1 MDQETEIRR
10 IKRLGLNLEKLAKEI
25 EENAADCFELDAI
38 LKKIL
43 KIKQQ
48 LEQAYEYFIGI
59 RDTDELLLEIEELTD
74 KYSKLEVKI
83 LRFTQHFHNDA
94 NLPLSNNAVNKN
106 YANLPKLELSFFD
119 GKLENWISFSNVFKT
134 TIIDNSQL
142 TNIVELQYL
151 KACLKGKALTLVN
164 HIPITENNF
173 VLAWDL
179 LKKRYDNKR
188 DLIFNLIQRIIDLP
202 KITIESSTQLLFLV
216 DNSYEIIRSLET
228 LGYKLDEL
236 SDIIIGKILSDKL
249 DKTTKRSCNMTV
261 DNNHIPTCSEL
272 LKFIETNA
280 KALNTSE
287 TERGLPLIKRS
298 MKLQVHN
305 LTKANCF
312 LCQQEHGI
320 YLCPTFLDM
329 EPIERRKKVKQLK
342 LCFNCLRNN
351 HSVNQCRSEFKCRK
365 CQGKHNTLIHIDA
378 NIHQFKEHTVGIPAI
393 EEPDKNQAESSVKEN
408 NDALG
413 VTSIHNTTCL
423 MSNQEDSFVLLST
436 ATIMVM
442 NHQGKYQPCRALID
456 TASQATLITRDCLKK
471 LNLEPSRTR
480 VELAGIGGQILDRP
494 NGVINLNFT
503 SHFNMSR
510 IFKTNALVV
519 DKVTSYMPYLKF
531 EEHQFDHLQGLQ
543 LADPQYQYTAPID
556 ILLGADIAFSLFK
569 GAIKYGHEGQPKT
582 IKTLLGWLLFG
593 EIKTFQKK
601 SKNYQKLHTFN
612 CTLNNWEPI
621 FSLWEEEL
629 KTKPDPFEDD
639 FNEIHFK
646 TTHERETSGRYRVR
660 LPFKDPSL
668 LGESKP
674 QAINCFLR
682 MEQILKQQPQVY
694 QTYKD
699 FMQEYLVLGHMNEVK
714 GNGNDH
720 KAFYLPHHPI
730 IKEKSSTTKLRVVF
744 NTSSKTTTGYSLNDI
759 LHTGPKLQK
768 DIFPLLLRFRSHPI
782 AISADITKMYRQILV
797 HPEDTPYQRII
808 WRDESGQGL
817 KEYELKTLTY
827 GTSCAPFLAIRVL
840 KQLAHDEQIR
850 FPTAEAILKSDFYV
864 DDLLTGCETVENG
877 RKLIRELDQLLQA
890 GGFKLQQWASN
901 KPTIMDT
908 LQETDKSTFY
918 ANADRENTLGINLLG
933 INWNPRND
941 QIGLR
946 KLEIIK
952 NTPTKRN
959 ILSQMAKI
967 YDPLGWFAPVMLKI
981 KLMIQ
986 TLWAAKLT
994 WDEPIPVRLQES
1006 WKALQNDLAS
1016 LHQVQIPRWIG
1027 LFEPATYQI
1036 HGFADASQRAYAAMV
1051 YIKII
1056 HNSSIHE
1063 VYLLAAKTRVATL
1076 KTTTTPRMELCASL
1090 LLAQLTRLVCTAMSL
1105 NVNKVTL
1112 WSDSTIVL
1120 SWLAS
1125 EHNRWKP
1132 YVSNRVKDI
1141 QELLP
1146 CRWMHVKGEDNP
1158 ADLAFRG
1165 TSLNQLLD
1173 LELWWHGPPWL
1184 KTTSQP
1190 YNDAIPVI
1198 NEKCLSEQRIKTN
1211 LFVKRNISYPFI
1223 TRYSSLNKLK
1233 RITGWIFRFF
1243 YNCRKLLKREKSGAL
1258 SIEEI
1263 ETSFNR
1269 IIRCAQQEDY
1279 YIELKQLEAF
1289 QPLSGKSHLI
1299 KLNPFLDKGGLLRV
1313 GGRINN
1319 ALLSFDQKHPIILPK
1334 AHYITQLV
1342 IRHYHERLLHAG
1354 VQLTLSAIR
1363 EKYWIPSGRCLV
1375 KQILFKCIKCARFR
1389 TKAVQQLMGNLPTS
1403 RTNWTRPFTKTGID
1417 FAGPVIVKTS
1427 NLRNARCD
1435 KAYIALFICMFS
1447 KAIHIELVTNLTTEA
1462 FLAALRRFISRRG
1475 RPAEINTD
1483 NATNFVGAYKDL
1495 RKLFNSNI
1503 HDFASSEE
1511 IKWNFIPPSS
1521 PHFGGLWEAGIKSVK
1536 YHLRRI
1542 VVVSNKEPQM
1552 SPCISITE
1560 AAALSTILAQ
1570 KTKMAEYNFLSQT
1583 KIEPLTG
1590 NNYQIWA
1597 LKIGAVLRGRK
1608 LFKCV
1613 ISDPEP
1619 DMEDKSSWEIWSDK
1633 NDEAFGI
1640 IITTLT
1646 NEQAGMFIGET
1657 NAKKV
1662 WDSLRKTYTGNL
1674 EDKIIDIGLE
1684 LKNIRMKDNET
1695 VDEYITRAKNIAARS
1710 SSLRHQFSS
1719 REFSFH
1725 IVRGIHP
1732 RYENIA
1738 IVLRSKREA
1747 TIEEIQQTLR
1757 EEESRRNMRLNQ
1769 SVENGHEQAY
1779 RIKDRKVQ
1787 QSQPKRCF
1795 VCNKKG
1801 HLANDCWFRDK
1812 QKQGYQKK
1820 WTPGDRNHKYS
1831 REHSNNLVDTM
1842 KSGINEQAFE
1852 TYVKEFE
1859 DSPDERNDRQIWCI
1873 DSGCTAHLTPN
1884 LTLMENVVD
1893 YESEINLAEK
1903 GKTTQAIAKG
1913 DMRLTTCTSEGQENI
1928 CIKDILHVP
1937 SLRNNFLSVYEL
1949 VNKGNSVIFNKDG
1962 AKIYNE
1968 GNDLV
1973 AEAYI
1978 KDRMFMMETK
1988 QRNVPIAK
1996 NENVMVINT
2005 HLSNKNSNIS
2015 LWHKRL
2021 NHINEEYMKK

>member
-1 MDQETEIRR
+1 MDPETEIRR
-10 IKRLGLNLEKLAKEI
+10 IKRLGLNLEKLEREI

-38 LKKIL
+38 LKKIV

-59 RDTDELLLEIEELTD
+59 KDTDELLLQIEEVTD
-74 KYSKLEVKI
+74 KYCKLEVKI
-83 LRFTQHFHNDA
+83 LRFTQHIHNNA

-106 YANLPKLELSFFD
+106 YANLPKLELPFFD

-142 TNIVELQYL
+142 TNIVKLQYL
-151 KACLKGKALTLVN
+151 KTCLKGKALVLVN
-164 HIPITENNF
+164 HIPITEYNF

-179 LKKRYDNKR
+179 LEKGYDNKR

-202 KITIESSTQLLFLV
+202 KLTIESSTQLLFLV

-249 DKTTKRSCNMTV
+249 DKTTKRSWNMTV
-261 DNNHIPTCSEL
+261 DNNHIPSCSEL
-272 LKFIETNA
+272 LKFIKTHA

-312 LCQQEHGI
+312 LFQQEHGI

-329 EPIERRKKVKQLK
+329 EPLERRRKVKQLK

-503 SHFNMSR
+503 SHFNMPR

-519 DKVTSYMPYLKF
+519 DMVTSYMPYLKF

-569 GAIKYGHEGQPKT
+569 GAIKYGHEGQPKA

-601 SKNYQKLHTFN
+601 SRNYQKLHTFN

-646 TTHERETSGRYRVR
+646 TTHERETSGRYIVR

-730 IKEKSSTTKLRVVF
+730 IKEKSSTTKLRFVF
-744 NTSSKTTTGYSLNDI
+744 NASSKTTTGYSLNDI

-864 DDLLTGCETVENG
+864 DDLLTGCETVE
-877 RKLIRELDQLLQA
+877 
-890 GGFKLQQWASN
+890 
-901 KPTIMDT
+901 M
-908 LQETDKSTFY
+908 
-918 ANADRENTLGINLLG
+918 
-933 INWNPRND
+933 
-941 QIGLR
+941 
-946 KLEIIK
+946 
-952 NTPTKRN
+952 
-959 ILSQMAKI
+959 
-967 YDPLGWFAPVMLKI
+967 MLKI

-1027 LFEPATYQI
+1027 LFEPATYEI

-1105 NVNKVTL
+1105 NINKVTL

-1120 SWLAS
+1120 SCLAS

-1158 ADLAFRG
+1158 ADLASRG
-1165 TSLNQLLD
+1165 ISLDQLLD

-1211 LFVKRNISYPFI
+1211 LFVKKNISYPFI

-1263 ETSFNR
+1263 ETSFIR

-1279 YIELKQLEAF
+1279 YIDLKQLEAF
-1289 QPLSGKSHLI
+1289 QPLSGKSPLI

-1313 GGRINN
+1313 SGRLNN

-1389 TKAVQQLMGNLPTS
+1389 TKAVQQLTGNLPTS
-1403 RTNWTRPFTKTGID
+1403 RTNWTTPFTKTGID

-1427 NLRNARCD
+1427 NLRNAKCD
-1435 KAYIALFICMFS
+1435 MAYIALFICMFS

-1462 FLAALRRFISRRG
+1462 FLAALRRFIGRRG

-1503 HDFASSEE
+1503 HDFASLEE

-1521 PHFGGLWEAGIKSVK
+1521 PHLGGLWEAGIKSVK

-1542 VVVSNKEPQM
+1542 VG
-1552 SPCISITE
+1552 
-1560 AAALSTILAQ
+1560 
-1570 KTKMAEYNFLSQT
+1570 KTKLTFEELTTVLTQ
-1583 KIEPLTG
+1583 IEACLNSRPLCPLTD
-1590 NNYQIWA
+1590 
-1597 LKIGAVLRGRK
+1597 
-1608 LFKCV
+1608 
-1613 ISDPEP
+1613 DPE
-1619 DMEDKSSWEIWSDK
+1619 DL
-1633 NDEAFGI
+1633 NA
-1640 IITTLT
+1640 LT
-1646 NEQAGMFIGET
+1646 AGHFLIGMP
-1657 NAKKV
+1657 
-1662 WDSLRKTYTGNL
+1662 L
-1674 EDKIIDIGLE
+1674 
-1684 LKNIRMKDNET
+1684 
-1695 VDEYITRAKNIAARS
+1695 
-1710 SSLRHQFSS
+1710 
-1719 REFSFH
+1719 
-1725 IVRGIHP
+1725 
-1732 RYENIA
+1732 
-1738 IVLRSKREA
+1738 
-1747 TIEEIQQTLR
+1747 
-1757 EEESRRNMRLNQ
+1757 
-1769 SVENGHEQAY
+1769 
-1779 RIKDRKVQ
+1779 
-1787 QSQPKRCF
+1787 
-1795 VCNKKG
+1795 
-1801 HLANDCWFRDK
+1801 
-1812 QKQGYQKK
+1812 
-1820 WTPGDRNHKYS
+1820 
-1831 REHSNNLVDTM
+1831 
-1842 KSGINEQAFE
+1842 
-1852 TYVKEFE
+1852 
-1859 DSPDERNDRQIWCI
+1859 
-1873 DSGCTAHLTPN
+1873 TA
-1884 LTLMENVVD
+1884 
-1893 YESEINLAEK
+1893 
-1903 GKTTQAIAKG
+1903 
-1913 DMRLTTCTSEGQENI
+1913 
-1928 CIKDILHVP
+1928 VP
-1937 SLRNNFLSVYEL
+1937 SLVRESGSSLKGRWQLVEQIKTDFWKRWSCEYFSRLQNRPKWLKPVDNIKIGTLVLLKEDNLPPLKWRMGRINQVYPGEDGLVRVVSV
-1949 VNKGNSVIFNKDG
+1949 KTADG
-1962 AKIYNE
+1962 DLRRAVAKVCPLPLDCPTN
-1968 GNDLV
+1968 
-1973 AEAYI
+1973 
-1978 KDRMFMMETK
+1978 
-1988 QRNVPIAK
+1988 
-1996 NENVMVINT
+1996 
-2005 HLSNKNSNIS
+2005 
-2015 LWHKRL
+2015 
-2021 NHINEEYMKK
+2021 

>member
-1 MDQETEIRR
+1 
-10 IKRLGLNLEKLAKEI
+10 
-25 EENAADCFELDAI
+25 
-38 LKKIL
+38 
-43 KIKQQ
+43 
-48 LEQAYEYFIGI
+48 
-59 RDTDELLLEIEELTD
+59 
-74 KYSKLEVKI
+74 
-83 LRFTQHFHNDA
+83 
-94 NLPLSNNAVNKN
+94 
-106 YANLPKLELSFFD
+106 
-119 GKLENWISFSNVFKT
+119 
-134 TIIDNSQL
+134 
-142 TNIVELQYL
+142 
-151 KACLKGKALTLVN
+151 
-164 HIPITENNF
+164 
-173 VLAWDL
+173 
-179 LKKRYDNKR
+179 
-188 DLIFNLIQRIIDLP
+188 
-202 KITIESSTQLLFLV
+202 
-216 DNSYEIIRSLET
+216 
-228 LGYKLDEL
+228 
-236 SDIIIGKILSDKL
+236 
-249 DKTTKRSCNMTV
+249 MTV
-261 DNNHIPTCSEL
+261 DNNHIPSCSEL
-272 LKFIETNA
+272 LKFIETYA

-287 TERGLPLIKRS
+287 TEMGLPLIKRS

-305 LTKANCF
+305 LTKANYF

-329 EPIERRKKVKQLK
+329 EPLERRRKVKQLK

-423 MSNQEDSFVLLST
+423 MSNQEDSFVLVST

-442 NHQGKYQPCRALID
+442 NHQCKYQPCRALID

-471 LNLEPSRTR
+471 LNLEPRTR

-569 GAIKYGHEGQPKT
+569 GAIKYGHEGQPKA

-601 SKNYQKLHTFN
+601 SRNYQKLHTFN

-646 TTHERETSGRYRVR
+646 TTHERETSGRYIVR

-682 MEQILKQQPQVY
+682 MEKILKQQPQVY

-699 FMQEYLVLGHMNEVK
+699 SMQEYLVLGHMNEVK
-714 GNGNDH
+714 GSGNDH
-720 KAFYLPHHPI
+720 MAFYLPHHPI

-744 NTSSKTTTGYSLNDI
+744 NASSKTTTGYSLNDI

-864 DDLLTGCETVENG
+864 DDLLTGCETIENG
-877 RKLIRELDQLLQA
+877 RKLIRDLTNCCKQA
-890 GGFKLQQWASN
+890 VK
-901 KPTIMDT
+901 
-908 LQETDKSTFY
+908 
-918 ANADRENTLGINLLG
+918 
-933 INWNPRND
+933 
-941 QIGLR
+941 
-946 KLEIIK
+946 
-952 NTPTKRN
+952 
-959 ILSQMAKI
+959 
-967 YDPLGWFAPVMLKI
+967 
-981 KLMIQ
+981 
-986 TLWAAKLT
+986 
-994 WDEPIPVRLQES
+994 
-1006 WKALQNDLAS
+1006 
-1016 LHQVQIPRWIG
+1016 IPRWIG
-1027 LFEPATYQI
+1027 LFEPATYEI

-1105 NVNKVTL
+1105 NINKVTL

-1141 QELLP
+1141 QELVP

-1158 ADLAFRG
+1158 ADLASSG
-1165 TSLNQLLD
+1165 ISLDQLLD

-1184 KTTSQP
+1184 KTTSRP

-1198 NEKCLSEQRIKTN
+1198 NEKCLR
-1211 LFVKRNISYPFI
+1211 
-1223 TRYSSLNKLK
+1223 
-1233 RITGWIFRFF
+1233 WIFRFF

-1279 YIELKQLEAF
+1279 YIDLKQLEAF
-1289 QPLSGKSHLI
+1289 QPLSGKSPLI

-1313 GGRINN
+1313 GGRLNN

-1375 KQILFKCIKCARFR
+1375 KQILFKCIKCARFI

-1447 KAIHIELVTNLTTEA
+1447 KAIHIELVSNLTTEA
-1462 FLAALRRFISRRG
+1462 FLAALRRFIGRRG

-1542 VVVSNKEPQM
+1542 VG
-1552 SPCISITE
+1552 
-1560 AAALSTILAQ
+1560 
-1570 KTKMAEYNFLSQT
+1570 KTKLTFEELTTVLTQ
-1583 KIEPLTG
+1583 IEACLNSRPLCPLTD
-1590 NNYQIWA
+1590 
-1597 LKIGAVLRGRK
+1597 
-1608 LFKCV
+1608 
-1613 ISDPEP
+1613 DPE
-1619 DMEDKSSWEIWSDK
+1619 DL
-1633 NDEAFGI
+1633 NA
-1640 IITTLT
+1640 LT
-1646 NEQAGMFIGET
+1646 AGHFLIGMP
-1657 NAKKV
+1657 
-1662 WDSLRKTYTGNL
+1662 L
-1674 EDKIIDIGLE
+1674 
-1684 LKNIRMKDNET
+1684 
-1695 VDEYITRAKNIAARS
+1695 
-1710 SSLRHQFSS
+1710 
-1719 REFSFH
+1719 
-1725 IVRGIHP
+1725 
-1732 RYENIA
+1732 
-1738 IVLRSKREA
+1738 
-1747 TIEEIQQTLR
+1747 
-1757 EEESRRNMRLNQ
+1757 
-1769 SVENGHEQAY
+1769 
-1779 RIKDRKVQ
+1779 
-1787 QSQPKRCF
+1787 
-1795 VCNKKG
+1795 
-1801 HLANDCWFRDK
+1801 
-1812 QKQGYQKK
+1812 
-1820 WTPGDRNHKYS
+1820 
-1831 REHSNNLVDTM
+1831 
-1842 KSGINEQAFE
+1842 
-1852 TYVKEFE
+1852 
-1859 DSPDERNDRQIWCI
+1859 
-1873 DSGCTAHLTPN
+1873 TA
-1884 LTLMENVVD
+1884 
-1893 YESEINLAEK
+1893 
-1903 GKTTQAIAKG
+1903 
-1913 DMRLTTCTSEGQENI
+1913 
-1928 CIKDILHVP
+1928 VP
-1937 SLRNNFLSVYEL
+1937 SLVREGGSSLKGRWQLVEQIKTDFWKRWSCEYFSRLQNRPKWLKPVDNIKIGTLVLLKEDNLPPLKWRMGRINQVYPGE
-1949 VNKGNSVIFNKDG
+1949 DG
-1962 AKIYNE
+1962 
-1968 GNDLV
+1968 L
-1973 AEAYI
+1973 
-1978 KDRMFMMETK
+1978 
-1988 QRNVPIAK
+1988 
-1996 NENVMVINT
+1996 
-2005 HLSNKNSNIS
+2005 
-2015 LWHKRL
+2015 
-2021 NHINEEYMKK
+2021 

>member
-1 MDQETEIRR
+1 MDPETEIRR

-25 EENAADCFELDAI
+25 EENAAHCVELDAI

-59 RDTDELLLEIEELTD
+59 RDTDELLLQIEEVTD
-74 KYSKLEVKI
+74 KYCKLEVKL
-83 LRFTQHFHNDA
+83 LRFTQHIHNNA

-106 YANLPKLELSFFD
+106 YANLPKLELPFFY

-142 TNIVELQYL
+142 TNIVKLQYL
-151 KACLKGKALTLVN
+151 KTCLKGKALILVN

-173 VLAWDL
+173 VLAWDIL
-179 LKKRYDNKR
+179 EKRYDNKR

-202 KITIESSTQLLFLV
+202 KLTIESSTQLLFLV

-228 LGYKLDEL
+228 LGYKLGEL

-249 DKTTKRSCNMTV
+249 DKTTKRSWNMTV
-261 DNNHIPTCSEL
+261 DNNHIHACSEL
-272 LKFIETNA
+272 LKFIETYA

-329 EPIERRKKVKQLK
+329 EPLERRRKVKQLK

-351 HSVNQCRSEFKCRK
+351 YSVNQCRSEFKCRK

-378 NIHQFKEHTVGIPAI
+378 NIHQFMEHTVGIPAI

-480 VELAGIGGQILDRP
+480 VELTRIGGQILDRP

-503 SHFNMSR
+503 SHFKMSR

-519 DKVTSYMPYLKF
+519 DK
-531 EEHQFDHLQGLQ
+531 
-543 LADPQYQYTAPID
+543 
-556 ILLGADIAFSLFK
+556 
-569 GAIKYGHEGQPKT
+569 
-582 IKTLLGWLLFG
+582 
-593 EIKTFQKK
+593 K
-601 SKNYQKLHTFN
+601 SRNYQKLHTFN

-629 KTKPDPFEDD
+629 KTQPDPFEDD
-639 FNEIHFK
+639 FNEIHFE
-646 TTHERETSGRYRVR
+646 TTHERETSGRYIVR

-694 QTYKD
+694 HTYKD

-730 IKEKSSTTKLRVVF
+730 IKEKSSTTKLRVVI
-744 NTSSKTTTGYSLNDI
+744 NASAKTTTGYSLEDI

-768 DIFPLLLRFRSHPI
+768 DIFPLLLRFQSHPI

-797 HPEDTPYQRII
+797 HPEDTRYQRII

-827 GTSCAPFLAIRVL
+827 RTSCVPFLAIRVL

-864 DDLLTGCETVENG
+864 DDLLTGCETIENG

-890 GGFKLQQWASN
+890 GGFKLRQWASN
-901 KPTIMDT
+901 KPTILDT

-918 ANADRENTLGINLLG
+918 ANVDRDNTLGLNLLG
-933 INWNPRND
+933 INWNPRSD
-941 QIGLR
+941 EIGLR
-946 KLEIIK
+946 KIKIIK
-952 NTPTKRN
+952 NAPTKRN

-1016 LHQVQIPRWIG
+1016 LHQ
-1027 LFEPATYQI
+1027 L
-1036 HGFADASQRAYAAMV
+1036 V
-1051 YIKII
+1051 Y
-1056 HNSSIHE
+1056 SSIKKLTTF
-1063 VYLLAAKTRVATL
+1063 LLI
-1076 KTTTTPRMELCASL
+1076 SL
-1090 LLAQLTRLVCTAMSL
+1090 L
-1105 NVNKVTL
+1105 
-1112 WSDSTIVL
+1112 
-1120 SWLAS
+1120 
-1125 EHNRWKP
+1125 
-1132 YVSNRVKDI
+1132 
-1141 QELLP
+1141 
-1146 CRWMHVKGEDNP
+1146 
-1158 ADLAFRG
+1158 
-1165 TSLNQLLD
+1165 
-1173 LELWWHGPPWL
+1173 
-1184 KTTSQP
+1184 
-1190 YNDAIPVI
+1190 
-1198 NEKCLSEQRIKTN
+1198 
-1211 LFVKRNISYPFI
+1211 
-1223 TRYSSLNKLK
+1223 
-1233 RITGWIFRFF
+1233 
-1243 YNCRKLLKREKSGAL
+1243 
-1258 SIEEI
+1258 
-1263 ETSFNR
+1263 
-1269 IIRCAQQEDY
+1269 
-1279 YIELKQLEAF
+1279 
-1289 QPLSGKSHLI
+1289 
-1299 KLNPFLDKGGLLRV
+1299 
-1313 GGRINN
+1313 
-1319 ALLSFDQKHPIILPK
+1319 
-1334 AHYITQLV
+1334 
-1342 IRHYHERLLHAG
+1342 
-1354 VQLTLSAIR
+1354 
-1363 EKYWIPSGRCLV
+1363 
-1375 KQILFKCIKCARFR
+1375 QILFKCIKCARFR

-1447 KAIHIELVTNLTTEA
+1447 KAIHIELISNLTTEA
-1462 FLAALRRFISRRG
+1462 FLAALRRFIGRRG

-1483 NATNFVGAYKDL
+1483 NATNFVGAYKNL

-1542 VVVSNKEPQM
+1542 VGKTKLTFEELTTVLTQIESCLNSRPLCPLTDDPEDLNALTAGHFLIGMPLTAVPSLVREGGSSLKGRWQLVEQIKTDFWKRWSCEYFYRLQNRPKWLKPVDNIKIGTLVLLKEDNLPPLKWRMGRINQVYPGEDGLVRVVSVKTADGDLRRAVAKIGSEKEQRWRNKP
-1552 SPCISITE
+1552 
-1560 AAALSTILAQ
+1560 A
-1570 KTKMAEYNFLSQT
+1570 SQT
-1583 KIEPLTG
+1583 KQPSNLSPQQETIFTEETPPQRTSAYPLTDR
-1590 NNYQIWA
+1590 Q
-1597 LKIGAVLRGRK
+1597 RR
-1608 LFKCV
+1608 
-1613 ISDPEP
+1613 
-1619 DMEDKSSWEIWSDK
+1619 
-1633 NDEAFGI
+1633 
-1640 IITTLT
+1640 
-1646 NEQAGMFIGET
+1646 EQADRA
-1657 NAKKV
+1657 N
-1662 WDSLRKTYTGNL
+1662 DSRTSHTTWKP
-1674 EDKIIDIGLE
+1674 
-1684 LKNIRMKDNET
+1684 
-1695 VDEYITRAKNIAARS
+1695 S
-1710 SSLRHQFSS
+1710 SD
-1719 REFSFH
+1719 
-1725 IVRGIHP
+1725 V
-1732 RYENIA
+1732 
-1738 IVLRSKREA
+1738 V
-1747 TIEEIQQTLR
+1747 QTL
-1757 EEESRRNMRLNQ
+1757 
-1769 SVENGHEQAY
+1769 
-1779 RIKDRKVQ
+1779 
-1787 QSQPKRCF
+1787 
-1795 VCNKKG
+1795 
-1801 HLANDCWFRDK
+1801 
-1812 QKQGYQKK
+1812 
-1820 WTPGDRNHKYS
+1820 
-1831 REHSNNLVDTM
+1831 
-1842 KSGINEQAFE
+1842 
-1852 TYVKEFE
+1852 
-1859 DSPDERNDRQIWCI
+1859 
-1873 DSGCTAHLTPN
+1873 
-1884 LTLMENVVD
+1884 
-1893 YESEINLAEK
+1893 
-1903 GKTTQAIAKG
+1903 
-1913 DMRLTTCTSEGQENI
+1913 
-1928 CIKDILHVP
+1928 
-1937 SLRNNFLSVYEL
+1937 
-1949 VNKGNSVIFNKDG
+1949 
-1962 AKIYNE
+1962 
-1968 GNDLV
+1968 
-1973 AEAYI
+1973 
-1978 KDRMFMMETK
+1978 
-1988 QRNVPIAK
+1988 
-1996 NENVMVINT
+1996 
-2005 HLSNKNSNIS
+2005 
-2015 LWHKRL
+2015 
-2021 NHINEEYMKK
+2021 

>member
-1 MDQETEIRR
+1 MDPETEIRR

-59 RDTDELLLEIEELTD
+59 RDTDELLLEKEEVTD
-74 KYSKLEVKI
+74 KYCKLEVKI
-83 LRFTQHFHNDA
+83 LRFTQHIHNDA
-94 NLPLSNNAVNKN
+94 NLPLSNNAVNNN
-106 YANLPKLELSFFD
+106 YANLPKLELPFFD

-134 TIIDNSQL
+134 NIIDNSQL
-142 TNIVELQYL
+142 TNIVKLQYL
-151 KACLKGKALTLVN
+151 KTCLKGKASILVN

-179 LKKRYDNKR
+179 LEKRYDNKR

-202 KITIESSTQLLFLV
+202 KLTIESSTQLLFLV

-228 LGYKLDEL
+228 LGYKRDEL

-249 DKTTKRSCNMTV
+249 DKTTKRSWNMIV

-329 EPIERRKKVKQLK
+329 EPIERRKK
-342 LCFNCLRNN
+342 R
-351 HSVNQCRSEFKCRK
+351 
-365 CQGKHNTLIHIDA
+365 KHNTLIHIDA
-378 NIHQFKEHTVGIPAI
+378 NVHRFKEHTVGIPAI

-480 VELAGIGGQILDRP
+480 VELAGIRGQILDRP

-569 GAIKYGHEGQPKT
+569 GAIKYGHEGQLKA

-593 EIKTFQKK
+593 EIKTFQRK
-601 SKNYQKLHTFN
+601 SRNYQKLHTFN

-646 TTHERETSGRYRVR
+646 TTHERETSGDTY
-660 LPFKDPSL
+660 
-668 LGESKP
+668 
-674 QAINCFLR
+674 CFLR

-744 NTSSKTTTGYSLNDI
+744 NASSKTTTGYSLNDI

-768 DIFPLLLRFRSHPI
+768 DIFPLLLRFRFHPI

-890 GGFKLQQWASN
+890 GGFKLRQWASN
-901 KPTIMDT
+901 KPTILDT

-941 QIGLR
+941 EIGLR

-959 ILSQMAKI
+959 VLSQMAKI

-986 TLWAAKLT
+986 TLWTAKLT

-1006 WKALQNDLAS
+1006 WKALQNYLAS

-1027 LFEPATYQI
+1027 LFEPATYEI

-1063 VYLLAAKTRVATL
+1063 IYLLAAKTRVATL
-1076 KTTTTPRMELCASL
+1076 KTTTTPRIELCASL

-1112 WSDSTIVL
+1112 WSDSTVVL

-1158 ADLAFRG
+1158 ADLASRG
-1165 TSLNQLLD
+1165 TSLDQLLD

-1198 NEKCLSEQRIKTN
+1198 NEKCSSEQRIKTN
-1211 LFVKRNISYPFI
+1211 LFVKKNISYPFI
-1223 TRYSSLNKLK
+1223 TRYSLLNKLK

-1279 YIELKQLEAF
+1279 YIDLKQLEAF
-1289 QPLSGKSHLI
+1289 QPLSGKSPLI
-1299 KLNPFLDKGGLLRV
+1299 KFNPFLDK
-1313 GGRINN
+1313 
-1319 ALLSFDQKHPIILPK
+1319 
-1334 AHYITQLV
+1334 
-1342 IRHYHERLLHAG
+1342 
-1354 VQLTLSAIR
+1354 
-1363 EKYWIPSGRCLV
+1363 V

-1495 RKLFNSNI
+1495 RK
-1503 HDFASSEE
+1503 
-1511 IKWNFIPPSS
+1511 
-1521 PHFGGLWEAGIKSVK
+1521 
-1536 YHLRRI
+1536 I
-1542 VVVSNKEPQM
+1542 VG
-1552 SPCISITE
+1552 
-1560 AAALSTILAQ
+1560 
-1570 KTKMAEYNFLSQT
+1570 KTKLTFEELTTVLTQ
-1583 KIEPLTG
+1583 IEACLNSRPLCPLTD
-1590 NNYQIWA
+1590 
-1597 LKIGAVLRGRK
+1597 
-1608 LFKCV
+1608 
-1613 ISDPEP
+1613 DPE
-1619 DMEDKSSWEIWSDK
+1619 DL
-1633 NDEAFGI
+1633 NA
-1640 IITTLT
+1640 LT
-1646 NEQAGMFIGET
+1646 AGHFLIGMP
-1657 NAKKV
+1657 
-1662 WDSLRKTYTGNL
+1662 L
-1674 EDKIIDIGLE
+1674 
-1684 LKNIRMKDNET
+1684 
-1695 VDEYITRAKNIAARS
+1695 
-1710 SSLRHQFSS
+1710 
-1719 REFSFH
+1719 
-1725 IVRGIHP
+1725 
-1732 RYENIA
+1732 
-1738 IVLRSKREA
+1738 
-1747 TIEEIQQTLR
+1747 
-1757 EEESRRNMRLNQ
+1757 
-1769 SVENGHEQAY
+1769 
-1779 RIKDRKVQ
+1779 
-1787 QSQPKRCF
+1787 
-1795 VCNKKG
+1795 
-1801 HLANDCWFRDK
+1801 
-1812 QKQGYQKK
+1812 
-1820 WTPGDRNHKYS
+1820 
-1831 REHSNNLVDTM
+1831 
-1842 KSGINEQAFE
+1842 
-1852 TYVKEFE
+1852 
-1859 DSPDERNDRQIWCI
+1859 
-1873 DSGCTAHLTPN
+1873 TA
-1884 LTLMENVVD
+1884 
-1893 YESEINLAEK
+1893 
-1903 GKTTQAIAKG
+1903 
-1913 DMRLTTCTSEGQENI
+1913 
-1928 CIKDILHVP
+1928 VP
-1937 SLRNNFLSVYEL
+1937 SLVREGGSSLKGRWLLVEQIKTDFWKRWSCEYFSRLQNRPKWLKPVDNIKIGTLVLLKEDNLPPLKWRMGRINQVYPGEDGLVRVVSV
-1949 VNKGNSVIFNKDG
+1949 KTADG
-1962 AKIYNE
+1962 DLRRAVAKVCPLPL
-1968 GNDLV
+1968 DCP
-1973 AEAYI
+1973 
-1978 KDRMFMMETK
+1978 T
-1988 QRNVPIAK
+1988 
-1996 NENVMVINT
+1996 
-2005 HLSNKNSNIS
+2005 S
-2015 LWHKRL
+2015 
-2021 NHINEEYMKK
+2021 

>member
-1 MDQETEIRR
+1 MDPETEIRR
-10 IKRLGLNLEKLAKEI
+10 IKRLGLNLEKLEKKI

-38 LKKIL
+38 LKKIV

-59 RDTDELLLEIEELTD
+59 KDTDELLLQIEEVTD
-74 KYSKLEVKI
+74 KYCKLEVKI
-83 LRFTQHFHNDA
+83 LRFTQHFHNKA
-94 NLPLSNNAVNKN
+94 NLPSSNNAVNKN
-106 YANLPKLELSFFD
+106 YANLPKLELPFFD

-142 TNIVELQYL
+142 INIVKLQYL
-151 KACLKGKALTLVN
+151 KTCLKGKALVLVN

-179 LKKRYDNKR
+179 LEKRYDNKR

-202 KITIESSTQLLFLV
+202 KLTIESSTQLLFLV
-216 DNSYEIIRSLET
+216 DNSYQIIRSQET

-249 DKTTKRSCNMTV
+249 DKTTKRSWNMTV
-261 DNNHIPTCSEL
+261 DNNHIPFCSVL
-272 LKFIETNA
+272 LKFIETHA

-312 LCQQEHGI
+312 LCQQGHEI
-320 YLCPTFLDM
+320 YLYPTFLDM
-329 EPIERRKKVKQLK
+329 EPLERRRKVKQLK

-351 HSVNQCRSEFKCRK
+351 HSVNQRRSEFKCRK

-423 MSNQEDSFVLLST
+423 MSTQEDSFVLLST

-442 NHQGKYQPCRALID
+442 KHQGKYQPCIALID

-503 SHFNMSR
+503 SHFNISR
-510 IFKTNALVV
+510 IFKTNALVA

-556 ILLGADIAFSLFK
+556 ILLGANIAFSIFK
-569 GAIKYGHEGQPKT
+569 GAIKYGHEGQPKA

-601 SKNYQKLHTFN
+601 SRNYQKLHTFN
-612 CTLNNWEPI
+612 CTLNKWEPI

-646 TTHERETSGRYRVR
+646 TTHERETSGRY
-660 LPFKDPSL
+660 
-668 LGESKP
+668 
-674 QAINCFLR
+674 IR

-699 FMQEYLVLGHMNEVK
+699 FMQEHLVLGHMNEVK

-744 NTSSKTTTGYSLNDI
+744 NASSKTTTGFSLNDI

-768 DIFPLLLRFRSHPI
+768 DIFPLLLRFRSHAI

-797 HPEDTPYQRII
+797 HPEDTPYQRIN

-890 GGFKLQQWASN
+890 G
-901 KPTIMDT
+901 
-908 LQETDKSTFY
+908 DKSTFY
-918 ANADRENTLGINLLG
+918 ANVDRENTLGINLLG
-933 INWNPRND
+933 INWNPKND
-941 QIGLR
+941 EIGLR
-946 KLEIIK
+946 KFEIIK
-952 NTPTKRN
+952 NAPTTRN

-967 YDPLGWFAPVMLKI
+967 YDPL
-981 KLMIQ
+981 
-986 TLWAAKLT
+986 
-994 WDEPIPVRLQES
+994 VRLQES

-1016 LHQVQIPRWIG
+1016 LHQVKIPRWIG
-1027 LFEPATYQI
+1027 LFEPATYEI

-1051 YIKII
+1051 YINII

-1090 LLAQLTRLVCTAMSL
+1090 FLAQLTRLVCTAMSL
-1105 NVNKVTL
+1105 NINMVTL

-1141 QELLP
+1141 QELLS

-1158 ADLAFRG
+1158 ADLASRG
-1165 TSLNQLLD
+1165 ISLDQLLD

-1211 LFVKRNISYPFI
+1211 LFVKKNISYPFI
-1223 TRYSSLNKLK
+1223 TIYSSLIKLK
-1233 RITGWIFRFF
+1233 RITGWIFLFF
-1243 YNCRKLLKREKSGAL
+1243 YNCRKLLKKEKSGAL

-1279 YIELKQLEAF
+1279 YIDLKQLEAF
-1289 QPLSGKSHLI
+1289 QPLSGKSPLI
-1299 KLNPFLDKGGLLRV
+1299 KLNPFLDKSGLLRV
-1313 GGRINN
+1313 GGRLNN

-1354 VQLTLSAIR
+1354 VQLTLSAIG

-1389 TKAVQQLMGNLPTS
+1389 TKAVQQLTGNLPTS

-1435 KAYIALFICMFS
+1435 KAYIALFICMLP
-1447 KAIHIELVTNLTTEA
+1447 KAIHIELVSNLTTEA
-1462 FLAALRRFISRRG
+1462 FLAALRRFIGRRG

-1483 NATNFVGAYKDL
+1483 NATNFVGADKDL

-1542 VVVSNKEPQM
+1542 VEDNLPPLKWRMGRINQVYPGEDGLVRVV
-1552 SPCISITE
+1552 
-1560 AAALSTILAQ
+1560 LV
-1570 KTKMAEYNFLSQT
+1570 KTADGDLRRAVAKVC
-1583 KIEPLTG
+1583 PLP
-1590 NNYQIWA
+1590 
-1597 LKIGAVLRGRK
+1597 LD
-1608 LFKCV
+1608 C
-1613 ISDPEP
+1613 P
-1619 DMEDKSSWEIWSDK
+1619 
-1633 NDEAFGI
+1633 
-1640 IITTLT
+1640 T
-1646 NEQAGMFIGET
+1646 N
-1657 NAKKV
+1657 
-1662 WDSLRKTYTGNL
+1662 
-1674 EDKIIDIGLE
+1674 
-1684 LKNIRMKDNET
+1684 
-1695 VDEYITRAKNIAARS
+1695 
-1710 SSLRHQFSS
+1710 
-1719 REFSFH
+1719 
-1725 IVRGIHP
+1725 
-1732 RYENIA
+1732 
-1738 IVLRSKREA
+1738 
-1747 TIEEIQQTLR
+1747 
-1757 EEESRRNMRLNQ
+1757 
-1769 SVENGHEQAY
+1769 
-1779 RIKDRKVQ
+1779 
-1787 QSQPKRCF
+1787 
-1795 VCNKKG
+1795 
-1801 HLANDCWFRDK
+1801 
-1812 QKQGYQKK
+1812 
-1820 WTPGDRNHKYS
+1820 
-1831 REHSNNLVDTM
+1831 
-1842 KSGINEQAFE
+1842 
-1852 TYVKEFE
+1852 
-1859 DSPDERNDRQIWCI
+1859 
-1873 DSGCTAHLTPN
+1873 
-1884 LTLMENVVD
+1884 
-1893 YESEINLAEK
+1893 
-1903 GKTTQAIAKG
+1903 
-1913 DMRLTTCTSEGQENI
+1913 
-1928 CIKDILHVP
+1928 
-1937 SLRNNFLSVYEL
+1937 
-1949 VNKGNSVIFNKDG
+1949 
-1962 AKIYNE
+1962 
-1968 GNDLV
+1968 
-1973 AEAYI
+1973 
-1978 KDRMFMMETK
+1978 
-1988 QRNVPIAK
+1988 
-1996 NENVMVINT
+1996 
-2005 HLSNKNSNIS
+2005 
-2015 LWHKRL
+2015 
-2021 NHINEEYMKK
+2021 

>member
-1 MDQETEIRR
+1 
-10 IKRLGLNLEKLAKEI
+10 
-25 EENAADCFELDAI
+25 
-38 LKKIL
+38 
-43 KIKQQ
+43 
-48 LEQAYEYFIGI
+48 
-59 RDTDELLLEIEELTD
+59 
-74 KYSKLEVKI
+74 
-83 LRFTQHFHNDA
+83 
-94 NLPLSNNAVNKN
+94 
-106 YANLPKLELSFFD
+106 
-119 GKLENWISFSNVFKT
+119 
-134 TIIDNSQL
+134 
-142 TNIVELQYL
+142 
-151 KACLKGKALTLVN
+151 
-164 HIPITENNF
+164 
-173 VLAWDL
+173 
-179 LKKRYDNKR
+179 
-188 DLIFNLIQRIIDLP
+188 
-202 KITIESSTQLLFLV
+202 
-216 DNSYEIIRSLET
+216 
-228 LGYKLDEL
+228 
-236 SDIIIGKILSDKL
+236 
-249 DKTTKRSCNMTV
+249 
-261 DNNHIPTCSEL
+261 
-272 LKFIETNA
+272 
-280 KALNTSE
+280 
-287 TERGLPLIKRS
+287 
-298 MKLQVHN
+298 
-305 LTKANCF
+305 
-312 LCQQEHGI
+312 
-320 YLCPTFLDM
+320 
-329 EPIERRKKVKQLK
+329 
-342 LCFNCLRNN
+342 
-351 HSVNQCRSEFKCRK
+351 
-365 CQGKHNTLIHIDA
+365 
-378 NIHQFKEHTVGIPAI
+378 
-393 EEPDKNQAESSVKEN
+393 
-408 NDALG
+408 
-413 VTSIHNTTCL
+413 

-519 DKVTSYMPYLKF
+519 DKLKF

-569 GAIKYGHEGQPKT
+569 GAIKYGHEGQPKA

-601 SKNYQKLHTFN
+601 SRNYQKLHTFN

-646 TTHERETSGRYRVR
+646 TTHERETSCRYIVR

-714 GNGNDH
+714 GNENDH

-730 IKEKSSTTKLRVVF
+730 IKEKSFTTKLRVVF
-744 NTSSKTTTGYSLNDI
+744 NASSKTTTGYSLNDI

-877 RKLIRELDQLLQA
+877 HKLIRELDQLLQA
-890 GGFKLQQWASN
+890 GGFKLRQWASN
-901 KPTIMDT
+901 KPTILDT

-918 ANADRENTLGINLLG
+918 ANVDRENTLGINLLG

-941 QIGLR
+941 EIGLR

-952 NTPTKRN
+952 NAPTKRN
-959 ILSQMAKI
+959 ILSQIATI

-1027 LFEPATYQI
+1027 MFEPATYEI

-1090 LLAQLTRLVCTAMSL
+1090 LLAQLTRLVCTVMSL
-1105 NVNKVTL
+1105 NINKVTL

-1125 EHNRWKP
+1125 EQNRWKP

-1158 ADLAFRG
+1158 ADLASRG
-1165 TSLNQLLD
+1165 ISLDQLLD

-1190 YNDAIPVI
+1190 YNDATPVI

-1211 LFVKRNISYPFI
+1211 LFVKKNISYPFI
-1223 TRYSSLNKLK
+1223 TRYSSLNKFK

-1263 ETSFNR
+1263 ETFFIK

-1279 YIELKQLEAF
+1279 YIDLKQLEAF
-1289 QPLSGKSHLI
+1289 QPLSGKSPLI

-1313 GGRINN
+1313 GGRLNN
-1319 ALLSFDQKHPIILPK
+1319 ALSSFDQKHPIILPK

-1342 IRHYHERLLHAG
+1342 IRHYHERLLLAG

-1417 FAGPVIVKTS
+1417 FA
-1427 NLRNARCD
+1427 
-1435 KAYIALFICMFS
+1435 
-1447 KAIHIELVTNLTTEA
+1447 
-1462 FLAALRRFISRRG
+1462 
-1475 RPAEINTD
+1475 
-1483 NATNFVGAYKDL
+1483 
-1495 RKLFNSNI
+1495 
-1503 HDFASSEE
+1503 
-1511 IKWNFIPPSS
+1511 
-1521 PHFGGLWEAGIKSVK
+1521 
-1536 YHLRRI
+1536 
-1542 VVVSNKEPQM
+1542 
-1552 SPCISITE
+1552 
-1560 AAALSTILAQ
+1560 
-1570 KTKMAEYNFLSQT
+1570 
-1583 KIEPLTG
+1583 
-1590 NNYQIWA
+1590 
-1597 LKIGAVLRGRK
+1597 
-1608 LFKCV
+1608 
-1613 ISDPEP
+1613 
-1619 DMEDKSSWEIWSDK
+1619 
-1633 NDEAFGI
+1633 
-1640 IITTLT
+1640 
-1646 NEQAGMFIGET
+1646 
-1657 NAKKV
+1657 
-1662 WDSLRKTYTGNL
+1662 
-1674 EDKIIDIGLE
+1674 
-1684 LKNIRMKDNET
+1684 
-1695 VDEYITRAKNIAARS
+1695 
-1710 SSLRHQFSS
+1710 
-1719 REFSFH
+1719 
-1725 IVRGIHP
+1725 
-1732 RYENIA
+1732 ENI
-1738 IVLRSKREA
+1738 
-1747 TIEEIQQTLR
+1747 
-1757 EEESRRNMRLNQ
+1757 
-1769 SVENGHEQAY
+1769 
-1779 RIKDRKVQ
+1779 
-1787 QSQPKRCF
+1787 
-1795 VCNKKG
+1795 
-1801 HLANDCWFRDK
+1801 
-1812 QKQGYQKK
+1812 
-1820 WTPGDRNHKYS
+1820 
-1831 REHSNNLVDTM
+1831 
-1842 KSGINEQAFE
+1842 
-1852 TYVKEFE
+1852 EFE
-1859 DSPDERNDRQIWCI
+1859 KCK
-1873 DSGCTAHLTPN
+1873 
-1884 LTLMENVVD
+1884 M
-1893 YESEINLAEK
+1893 
-1903 GKTTQAIAKG
+1903 
-1913 DMRLTTCTSEGQENI
+1913 
-1928 CIKDILHVP
+1928 
-1937 SLRNNFLSVYEL
+1937 
-1949 VNKGNSVIFNKDG
+1949 
-1962 AKIYNE
+1962 
-1968 GNDLV
+1968 
-1973 AEAYI
+1973 
-1978 KDRMFMMETK
+1978 
-1988 QRNVPIAK
+1988 
-1996 NENVMVINT
+1996 
-2005 HLSNKNSNIS
+2005 
-2015 LWHKRL
+2015 
-2021 NHINEEYMKK
+2021 

>member
-1 MDQETEIRR
+1 MDPETEIRR
-10 IKRLGLNLEKLAKEI
+10 IKRLGLNLEKLEKEI
-25 EENAADCFELDAI
+25 EGNAAECFELDAI
-38 LKKIL
+38 LKKIV

-59 RDTDELLLEIEELTD
+59 KDTDELLLQIEEVTD
-74 KYSKLEVKI
+74 KYCKLEVKI
-83 LRFTQHFHNDA
+83 LRFTQHFHNNA

-106 YANLPKLELSFFD
+106 YANLPKLELPFFD
-119 GKLENWISFSNVFKT
+119 GKLEIWISFSNVFKT
-134 TIIDNSQL
+134 TIIDN
-142 TNIVELQYL
+142 
-151 KACLKGKALTLVN
+151 
-164 HIPITENNF
+164 
-173 VLAWDL
+173 
-179 LKKRYDNKR
+179 R
-188 DLIFNLIQRIIDLP
+188 
-202 KITIESSTQLLFLV
+202 
-216 DNSYEIIRSLET
+216 
-228 LGYKLDEL
+228 
-236 SDIIIGKILSDKL
+236 
-249 DKTTKRSCNMTV
+249 
-261 DNNHIPTCSEL
+261 
-272 LKFIETNA
+272 
-280 KALNTSE
+280 
-287 TERGLPLIKRS
+287 
-298 MKLQVHN
+298 
-305 LTKANCF
+305 
-312 LCQQEHGI
+312 
-320 YLCPTFLDM
+320 
-329 EPIERRKKVKQLK
+329 
-342 LCFNCLRNN
+342 
-351 HSVNQCRSEFKCRK
+351 
-365 CQGKHNTLIHIDA
+365 KHNTLIHIDA

-423 MSNQEDSFVLLST
+423 MSNQEDS
-436 ATIMVM
+436 
-442 NHQGKYQPCRALID
+442 
-456 TASQATLITRDCLKK
+456 
-471 LNLEPSRTR
+471 
-480 VELAGIGGQILDRP
+480 
-494 NGVINLNFT
+494 
-503 SHFNMSR
+503 
-510 IFKTNALVV
+510 IFKTNAFVV

-531 EEHQFDHLQGLQ
+531 EEHQVDHLQGLQ

-569 GAIKYGHEGQPKT
+569 GAIKYGHEGQPKA

-601 SKNYQKLHTFN
+601 SRNYQKLHTFN

-629 KTKPDPFEDD
+629 KTKPIPFEDD

-646 TTHERETSGRYRVR
+646 TTHERETSGRYIVR

-674 QAINCFLR
+674 QAINCFFENGANL
-682 MEQILKQQPQVY
+682 ETTAP
-694 QTYKD
+694 
-699 FMQEYLVLGHMNEVK
+699 GHMNEVK

-744 NTSSKTTTGYSLNDI
+744 NASSKTTGYSLNDI

-817 KEYELKTLTY
+817 KEYEFKTLTY

-890 GGFKLQQWASN
+890 GGFKLRQWASN
-901 KPTIMDT
+901 KPTILDT

-918 ANADRENTLGINLLG
+918 ANVDRENTLGIHLLG

-941 QIGLR
+941 EIGLR

-952 NTPTKRN
+952 NAPTKRN

-967 YDPLGWFAPVMLKI
+967 YDPFGWFAPVMLKI

-994 WDEPIPVRLQES
+994 WNEPIPVRLQES

-1027 LFEPATYQI
+1027 LFEPATYEI

-1090 LLAQLTRLVCTAMSL
+1090 LLAQMTRLVFTAMSL
-1105 NVNKVTL
+1105 NINKVTL

-1125 EHNRWKP
+1125 EHNRWKT

-1158 ADLAFRG
+1158 ADLASRG
-1165 TSLNQLLD
+1165 ISLDQLLD

-1198 NEKCLSEQRIKTN
+1198 NEKCLI
-1211 LFVKRNISYPFI
+1211 
-1223 TRYSSLNKLK
+1223 
-1233 RITGWIFRFF
+1233 
-1243 YNCRKLLKREKSGAL
+1243 
-1258 SIEEI
+1258 
-1263 ETSFNR
+1263 
-1269 IIRCAQQEDY
+1269 
-1279 YIELKQLEAF
+1279 
-1289 QPLSGKSHLI
+1289 
-1299 KLNPFLDKGGLLRV
+1299 
-1313 GGRINN
+1313 
-1319 ALLSFDQKHPIILPK
+1319 
-1334 AHYITQLV
+1334 
-1342 IRHYHERLLHAG
+1342 
-1354 VQLTLSAIR
+1354 
-1363 EKYWIPSGRCLV
+1363 

-1389 TKAVQQLMGNLPTS
+1389 TKGVQQLMGNLPTS

-1447 KAIHIELVTNLTTEA
+1447 KAIHIELVSNLTTEA
-1462 FLAALRRFISRRG
+1462 FLAALRRFIGRRG

-1542 VVVSNKEPQM
+1542 VG
-1552 SPCISITE
+1552 
-1560 AAALSTILAQ
+1560 
-1570 KTKMAEYNFLSQT
+1570 KTKLTFEELTTVLTQ
-1583 KIEPLTG
+1583 IEACLNSRPLCPLTD
-1590 NNYQIWA
+1590 
-1597 LKIGAVLRGRK
+1597 
-1608 LFKCV
+1608 
-1613 ISDPEP
+1613 DPE
-1619 DMEDKSSWEIWSDK
+1619 DL
-1633 NDEAFGI
+1633 NA
-1640 IITTLT
+1640 LT
-1646 NEQAGMFIGET
+1646 AGHFLIGMP
-1657 NAKKV
+1657 
-1662 WDSLRKTYTGNL
+1662 L
-1674 EDKIIDIGLE
+1674 
-1684 LKNIRMKDNET
+1684 
-1695 VDEYITRAKNIAARS
+1695 
-1710 SSLRHQFSS
+1710 
-1719 REFSFH
+1719 
-1725 IVRGIHP
+1725 
-1732 RYENIA
+1732 
-1738 IVLRSKREA
+1738 
-1747 TIEEIQQTLR
+1747 
-1757 EEESRRNMRLNQ
+1757 
-1769 SVENGHEQAY
+1769 
-1779 RIKDRKVQ
+1779 
-1787 QSQPKRCF
+1787 
-1795 VCNKKG
+1795 
-1801 HLANDCWFRDK
+1801 
-1812 QKQGYQKK
+1812 
-1820 WTPGDRNHKYS
+1820 
-1831 REHSNNLVDTM
+1831 
-1842 KSGINEQAFE
+1842 
-1852 TYVKEFE
+1852 
-1859 DSPDERNDRQIWCI
+1859 
-1873 DSGCTAHLTPN
+1873 TA
-1884 LTLMENVVD
+1884 
-1893 YESEINLAEK
+1893 
-1903 GKTTQAIAKG
+1903 
-1913 DMRLTTCTSEGQENI
+1913 
-1928 CIKDILHVP
+1928 VP
-1937 SLRNNFLSVYEL
+1937 SLVRESGSSLKGRWQLVEQIKTDFWKRWSCEYFSRLQNRPKWLKPVDNIKIGTLVLLKEDNLPPLKWRMGRINQVYPGEDGLVRVVSV
-1949 VNKGNSVIFNKDG
+1949 KTADG
-1962 AKIYNE
+1962 DLRRAVAKVCPLPLDCPTN
-1968 GNDLV
+1968 
-1973 AEAYI
+1973 
-1978 KDRMFMMETK
+1978 
-1988 QRNVPIAK
+1988 
-1996 NENVMVINT
+1996 
-2005 HLSNKNSNIS
+2005 
-2015 LWHKRL
+2015 
-2021 NHINEEYMKK
+2021 

>member
-1 MDQETEIRR
+1 MDPETEIRR

-74 KYSKLEVKI
+74 KYCKLEVKI
-83 LRFTQHFHNDA
+83 LRFTQHIHNDA
-94 NLPLSNNAVNKN
+94 NLPLSNNAVNNN
-106 YANLPKLELSFFD
+106 YANLPKLELPFFD

-142 TNIVELQYL
+142 TNIVKLQYL
-151 KACLKGKALTLVN
+151 KACLKGKALILVN
-164 HIPITENNF
+164 HIPISENNF

-179 LKKRYDNKR
+179 LEKRYDNKR

-202 KITIESSTQLLFLV
+202 KLTIESSTQLLFLV

-228 LGYKLDEL
+228 LGYKLDEF

-249 DKTTKRSCNMTV
+249 DKTTKRSWNMTV

-378 NIHQFKEHTVGIPAI
+378 NVHRFKEHTVGIPAI
-393 EEPDKNQAESSVKEN
+393 EEPDKNQAESSAKEN
-408 NDALG
+408 NDYLG
-413 VTSIHNTTCL
+413 
-423 MSNQEDSFVLLST
+423 
-436 ATIMVM
+436 
-442 NHQGKYQPCRALID
+442 
-456 TASQATLITRDCLKK
+456 K

-556 ILLGADIAFSLFK
+556 ILLGADIAFSLIK
-569 GAIKYGHEGQPKT
+569 GAIKYGHEGQPKA

-601 SKNYQKLHTFN
+601 SRNYQKLHTFN

-646 TTHERETSGRYRVR
+646 TTHERETTGRYIVR

-720 KAFYLPHHPI
+720 KAFFLPHHPI
-730 IKEKSSTTKLRVVF
+730 IKEKSSTTKLRV
-744 NTSSKTTTGYSLNDI
+744 
-759 LHTGPKLQK
+759 LQK

-817 KEYELKTLTY
+817 KEYELKTSTY

-864 DDLLTGCETVENG
+864 DDLKWAQ
-877 RKLIRELDQLLQA
+877 KLMRELDQLLQA
-890 GGFKLQQWASN
+890 GGFKLRQWASN
-901 KPTIMDT
+901 KPTILDT

-941 QIGLR
+941 EIGLR

-1006 WKALQNDLAS
+1006 WKVIQNDLAS

-1027 LFEPATYQI
+1027 LFEPATYEI

-1063 VYLLAAKTRVATL
+1063 VYLLAAKSRVATL
-1076 KTTTTPRMELCASL
+1076 KPTTTPRMELCASL

-1158 ADLAFRG
+1158 ADLASRG
-1165 TSLNQLLD
+1165 TSLDQLLD
-1173 LELWWHGPPWL
+1173 HELWWHGPPWL

-1198 NEKCLSEQRIKTN
+1198 NEKCLSERRIKTN
-1211 LFVKRNISYPFI
+1211 LFVKKNISYPFI
-1223 TRYSSLNKLK
+1223 TRYSSLNKLE

-1243 YNCRKLLKREKSGAL
+1243 YNCRKLLRREKSGAL

-1313 GGRINN
+1313 GGRLNN

-1375 KQILFKCIKCARFR
+1375 KQILFKCIKCARIR

-1417 FAGPVIVKTS
+1417 FTGPVIVKTS

-1447 KAIHIELVTNLTTEA
+1447 KAIHIELLSNLTTEA
-1462 FLAALRRFISRRG
+1462 FLAALRRFIGRRG

-1483 NATNFVGAYKDL
+1483 DATNFVGAYKDL

-1542 VVVSNKEPQM
+1542 VGKTKLTFEELTTVLTQIEACLNSRPMCPLTDDPEDLNALTAGHFLIGRPLTAVLSNGEWDG
-1552 SPCISITE
+1552 SIRCIQERMGWYAWFQSRRRMETSE
-1560 AAALSTILAQ
+1560 ELWPKFVLFHLTVLLARLESWFADFSFLSTPVIIKMLIL
-1570 KTKMAEYNFLSQT
+1570 
-1583 KIEPLTG
+1583 
-1590 NNYQIWA
+1590 
-1597 LKIGAVLRGRK
+1597 
-1608 LFKCV
+1608 
-1613 ISDPEP
+1613 
-1619 DMEDKSSWEIWSDK
+1619 
-1633 NDEAFGI
+1633 
-1640 IITTLT
+1640 
-1646 NEQAGMFIGET
+1646 
-1657 NAKKV
+1657 
-1662 WDSLRKTYTGNL
+1662 
-1674 EDKIIDIGLE
+1674 
-1684 LKNIRMKDNET
+1684 
-1695 VDEYITRAKNIAARS
+1695 
-1710 SSLRHQFSS
+1710 
-1719 REFSFH
+1719 
-1725 IVRGIHP
+1725 
-1732 RYENIA
+1732 
-1738 IVLRSKREA
+1738 
-1747 TIEEIQQTLR
+1747 
-1757 EEESRRNMRLNQ
+1757 
-1769 SVENGHEQAY
+1769 
-1779 RIKDRKVQ
+1779 
-1787 QSQPKRCF
+1787 
-1795 VCNKKG
+1795 
-1801 HLANDCWFRDK
+1801 
-1812 QKQGYQKK
+1812 
-1820 WTPGDRNHKYS
+1820 
-1831 REHSNNLVDTM
+1831 
-1842 KSGINEQAFE
+1842 
-1852 TYVKEFE
+1852 
-1859 DSPDERNDRQIWCI
+1859 
-1873 DSGCTAHLTPN
+1873 
-1884 LTLMENVVD
+1884 
-1893 YESEINLAEK
+1893 
-1903 GKTTQAIAKG
+1903 
-1913 DMRLTTCTSEGQENI
+1913 
-1928 CIKDILHVP
+1928 
-1937 SLRNNFLSVYEL
+1937 
-1949 VNKGNSVIFNKDG
+1949 
-1962 AKIYNE
+1962 
-1968 GNDLV
+1968 
-1973 AEAYI
+1973 
-1978 KDRMFMMETK
+1978 
-1988 QRNVPIAK
+1988 
-1996 NENVMVINT
+1996 
-2005 HLSNKNSNIS
+2005 
-2015 LWHKRL
+2015 
-2021 NHINEEYMKK
+2021 

>member
-1 MDQETEIRR
+1 MDPETELRR
-10 IKRLGLNLEKLAKEI
+10 IKRLGLSLEKLAKKI
-25 EENAADCFELDAI
+25 EENADDYFELDAI
-38 LKKIL
+38 SKKIV

-83 LRFTQHFHNDA
+83 LRFTQHIHNDA

-106 YANLPKLELSFFD
+106 YANLPKLELPFFD

-142 TNIVELQYL
+142 TNIVKLQYL
-151 KACLKGKALTLVN
+151 KTCLKGKALILVN

-179 LKKRYDNKR
+179 LEKRYDNKR

-202 KITIESSTQLLFLV
+202 KLTIESSTQLLFLV

-236 SDIIIGKILSDKL
+236 SNIIIGKILSDKL
-249 DKTTKRSCNMTV
+249 DKTTKRSWNMTV

-272 LKFIETNA
+272 LKFIENYA

-287 TERGLPLIKRS
+287 TEKGLPLIKRS

-351 HSVNQCRSEFKCRK
+351 DSVNQCRSEFKCRK

-393 EEPDKNQAESSVKEN
+393 EEPDKNQTESRVKES

-423 MSNQEDSFVLLST
+423 MSNQEDS
-436 ATIMVM
+436 
-442 NHQGKYQPCRALID
+442 ALID
-456 TASQATLITRDCLKK
+456 TASQATLITQDCLKK
-471 LNLEPSRTR
+471 LKLEPSRTR

-510 IFKTNALVV
+510 IFITNALVV

-543 LADPQYQYTAPID
+543 LADPQYLYTAPID

-569 GAIKYGHEGQPKT
+569 GAIKYGHEGQPKA

-646 TTHERETSGRYRVR
+646 TTHERETTGRYIVR

-744 NTSSKTTTGYSLNDI
+744 NASSKTTTGYSLNDI

-768 DIFPLLLRFRSHPI
+768 DIFPLLLRFRSHSI

-808 WRDESGQGL
+808 WRDESGQSL

-890 GGFKLQQWASN
+890 GGFKLRQWASN
-901 KPTIMDT
+901 KPTILDT

-918 ANADRENTLGINLLG
+918 ANVDRENTLGINLLG

-941 QIGLR
+941 EIGLR

-994 WDEPIPVRLQES
+994 WDEPIPVGLQES

-1027 LFEPATYQI
+1027 LFEPATYEPIPVGLQESWKALQNDLASLHQVQIPRWIGLFEPATYEI
-1036 HGFADASQRAYAAMV
+1036 HGFSDASQRAYAAMV

-1076 KTTTTPRMELCASL
+1076 KPTTTPRMELCASL

-1105 NVNKVTL
+1105 NINKVTL

-1125 EHNRWKP
+1125 EHSRWKP

-1158 ADLAFRG
+1158 ADLASRG
-1165 TSLNQLLD
+1165 TSLDQLLD
-1173 LELWWHGPPWL
+1173 HELWWHGPPWL

-1198 NEKCLSEQRIKTN
+1198 NEKFLSEQRIKTN
-1211 LFVKRNISYPFI
+1211 LFVKKNISYPFI

-1313 GGRINN
+1313 GGRLNN

-1342 IRHYHERLLHAG
+1342 IRHYHDRLLHAG

-1447 KAIHIELVTNLTTEA
+1447 KAIHIELVSNLTTEA
-1462 FLAALRRFISRRG
+1462 FLAALRRFIGRRG

-1495 RKLFNSNI
+1495 RKLFHLNI

-1542 VVVSNKEPQM
+1542 VGKTKLTFEELTTVLTQIEACLNSRPLCPLTDDPEDLNALTAGHFLWNAIDCSPIHNFWKRWSCEYFSRLQNRPKWLKPVDNIKIGTLVLLKEDNLPPLKWRMGRINQVYPGEDGLVRVVSV
-1552 SPCISITE
+1552 
-1560 AAALSTILAQ
+1560 
-1570 KTKMAEYNFLSQT
+1570 KTADGDLRRAVAKVC
-1583 KIEPLTG
+1583 PLP
-1590 NNYQIWA
+1590 
-1597 LKIGAVLRGRK
+1597 L
-1608 LFKCV
+1608 
-1613 ISDPEP
+1613 
-1619 DMEDKSSWEIWSDK
+1619 
-1633 NDEAFGI
+1633 
-1640 IITTLT
+1640 
-1646 NEQAGMFIGET
+1646 
-1657 NAKKV
+1657 
-1662 WDSLRKTYTGNL
+1662 
-1674 EDKIIDIGLE
+1674 
-1684 LKNIRMKDNET
+1684 
-1695 VDEYITRAKNIAARS
+1695 
-1710 SSLRHQFSS
+1710 
-1719 REFSFH
+1719 
-1725 IVRGIHP
+1725 
-1732 RYENIA
+1732 
-1738 IVLRSKREA
+1738 
-1747 TIEEIQQTLR
+1747 
-1757 EEESRRNMRLNQ
+1757 
-1769 SVENGHEQAY
+1769 
-1779 RIKDRKVQ
+1779 
-1787 QSQPKRCF
+1787 
-1795 VCNKKG
+1795 
-1801 HLANDCWFRDK
+1801 DC
-1812 QKQGYQKK
+1812 
-1820 WTPGDRNHKYS
+1820 P
-1831 REHSNNLVDTM
+1831 
-1842 KSGINEQAFE
+1842 
-1852 TYVKEFE
+1852 
-1859 DSPDERNDRQIWCI
+1859 
-1873 DSGCTAHLTPN
+1873 
-1884 LTLMENVVD
+1884 
-1893 YESEINLAEK
+1893 
-1903 GKTTQAIAKG
+1903 
-1913 DMRLTTCTSEGQENI
+1913 TS
-1928 CIKDILHVP
+1928 
-1937 SLRNNFLSVYEL
+1937 
-1949 VNKGNSVIFNKDG
+1949 
-1962 AKIYNE
+1962 
-1968 GNDLV
+1968 
-1973 AEAYI
+1973 
-1978 KDRMFMMETK
+1978 
-1988 QRNVPIAK
+1988 
-1996 NENVMVINT
+1996 
-2005 HLSNKNSNIS
+2005 
-2015 LWHKRL
+2015 
-2021 NHINEEYMKK
+2021 

>member
-1 MDQETEIRR
+1 MNPETEIRR
-10 IKRLGLNLEKLAKEI
+10 IRRLGLNLEKLAKEI
-25 EENAADCFELDAI
+25 EENATDCFELDAI
-38 LKKIL
+38 IKKIV

-48 LEQAYEYFIGI
+48 LEQAREYFIGI
-59 RDTDELLLEIEELTD
+59 RDTDELLLQIEEVTD
-74 KYSKLEVKI
+74 KYCKLEVKI
-83 LRFTQHFHNDA
+83 LRFTQHIHNDA

-106 YANLPKLELSFFD
+106 YANLPKLELPFFD

-142 TNIVELQYL
+142 TNIVKLQYL
-151 KACLKGKALTLVN
+151 KTCLKGKALILVN

-179 LKKRYDNKR
+179 LEKRYDNKR
-188 DLIFNLIQRIIDLP
+188 DLIFNLIQRLIDLP
-202 KITIESSTQLLFLV
+202 KLTIESSTQLLFLV
-216 DNSYEIIRSLET
+216 DNSCEIIRSLET

-249 DKTTKRSCNMTV
+249 DKTTKRSWNMTV
-261 DNNHIPTCSEL
+261 DNNRIPTCSEL
-272 LKFIETNA
+272 LKFIETYA

-329 EPIERRKKVKQLK
+329 EPIERRRKVKQLK

-365 CQGKHNTLIHIDA
+365 CQEKHNTLIHIDA

-393 EEPDKNQAESSVKEN
+393 EEPDKNQSESRVKES

-413 VTSIHNTTCL
+413 
-423 MSNQEDSFVLLST
+423 
-436 ATIMVM
+436 
-442 NHQGKYQPCRALID
+442 K
-456 TASQATLITRDCLKK
+456 LK
-471 LNLEPSRTR
+471 LEPSRTR

-503 SHFNMSR
+503 SHFNASR

-519 DKVTSYMPYLKF
+519 DKVTSYMPYLKY

-569 GAIKYGHEGQPKT
+569 GAIKYGHEGQPKA

-601 SKNYQKLHTFN
+601 SRNYQKLHTFN
-612 CTLNNWEPI
+612 CTLNKWEPI

-646 TTHERETSGRYRVR
+646 TTHERETS
-660 LPFKDPSL
+660 
-668 LGESKP
+668 
-674 QAINCFLR
+674 AINCFLR

-744 NTSSKTTTGYSLNDI
+744 NASSKTTTGYSLNDI

-808 WRDESGQGL
+808 WRDESGQSL

-840 KQLAHDEQIR
+840 KQLVHDEQIR

-890 GGFKLQQWASN
+890 GGFKLRQWASN
-901 KPTIMDT
+901 KPTILDT

-918 ANADRENTLGINLLG
+918 ANVERENTLGINLLG

-941 QIGLR
+941 EIGLR

-1016 LHQVQIPRWIG
+1016 LHQVQVPRWIG
-1027 LFEPATYQI
+1027 LFEPATYEI
-1036 HGFADASQRAYAAMV
+1036 HGFADASQRSYAAMV

-1063 VYLLAAKTRVATL
+1063 VYLLAAKTLVATL

-1090 LLAQLTRLVCTAMSL
+1090 FLAQLTRLVCTAMSL
-1105 NVNKVTL
+1105 NINKVTL

-1141 QELLP
+1141 QELVP

-1158 ADLAFRG
+1158 AVLASRG
-1165 TSLNQLLD
+1165 ISLDQLLD

-1211 LFVKRNISYPFI
+1211 LFAKKNISYPFI

-1279 YIELKQLEAF
+1279 YIDLKQLEAF
-1289 QPLSGKSHLI
+1289 QPLSGKSPLI

-1313 GGRINN
+1313 GGRLNN

-1334 AHYITQLV
+1334 AHYNTQLV

-1447 KAIHIELVTNLTTEA
+1447 KAIHIELVSNLTTEA
-1462 FLAALRRFISRRG
+1462 FLAALRRFIGRRG

-1495 RKLFNSNI
+1495 RK
-1503 HDFASSEE
+1503 
-1511 IKWNFIPPSS
+1511 
-1521 PHFGGLWEAGIKSVK
+1521 
-1536 YHLRRI
+1536 I
-1542 VVVSNKEPQM
+1542 VG
-1552 SPCISITE
+1552 
-1560 AAALSTILAQ
+1560 
-1570 KTKMAEYNFLSQT
+1570 KTKSTFEELTTVLTQ
-1583 KIEPLTG
+1583 IEACLNSRPLCPLTD
-1590 NNYQIWA
+1590 
-1597 LKIGAVLRGRK
+1597 
-1608 LFKCV
+1608 
-1613 ISDPEP
+1613 DPEDLNAMTAGHFLIGMP
-1619 DMEDKSSWEIWSDK
+1619 
-1633 NDEAFGI
+1633 
-1640 IITTLT
+1640 LT
-1646 NEQAGMFIGET
+1646 A
-1657 NAKKV
+1657 
-1662 WDSLRKTYTGNL
+1662 
-1674 EDKIIDIGLE
+1674 
-1684 LKNIRMKDNET
+1684 
-1695 VDEYITRAKNIAARS
+1695 
-1710 SSLRHQFSS
+1710 
-1719 REFSFH
+1719 
-1725 IVRGIHP
+1725 
-1732 RYENIA
+1732 
-1738 IVLRSKREA
+1738 
-1747 TIEEIQQTLR
+1747 
-1757 EEESRRNMRLNQ
+1757 
-1769 SVENGHEQAY
+1769 
-1779 RIKDRKVQ
+1779 
-1787 QSQPKRCF
+1787 
-1795 VCNKKG
+1795 
-1801 HLANDCWFRDK
+1801 
-1812 QKQGYQKK
+1812 
-1820 WTPGDRNHKYS
+1820 
-1831 REHSNNLVDTM
+1831 
-1842 KSGINEQAFE
+1842 
-1852 TYVKEFE
+1852 
-1859 DSPDERNDRQIWCI
+1859 
-1873 DSGCTAHLTPN
+1873 
-1884 LTLMENVVD
+1884 
-1893 YESEINLAEK
+1893 
-1903 GKTTQAIAKG
+1903 
-1913 DMRLTTCTSEGQENI
+1913 
-1928 CIKDILHVP
+1928 VP
-1937 SLRNNFLSVYEL
+1937 SLVREGGSSLKGRWQLVEQIKTDFWKRWSLDNIKIGTLVLLKEDNLPPLKWRMGRINQVYPGEDGLVRVVSVKTANGDL
-1949 VNKGNSVIFNKDG
+1949 RRAV
-1962 AKIYNE
+1962 AKVCPLPL
-1968 GNDLV
+1968 DCP
-1973 AEAYI
+1973 
-1978 KDRMFMMETK
+1978 T
-1988 QRNVPIAK
+1988 
-1996 NENVMVINT
+1996 
-2005 HLSNKNSNIS
+2005 S
-2015 LWHKRL
+2015 
-2021 NHINEEYMKK
+2021 

>member
-1 MDQETEIRR
+1 MDPETEIRR
-10 IKRLGLNLEKLAKEI
+10 IKRLGLNLEKMAKEL

-59 RDTDELLLEIEELTD
+59 RDTDELLLQIEEVTD
-74 KYSKLEVKI
+74 KYCKLEVKI
-83 LRFTQHFHNDA
+83 LRFTQHIHNNA

-106 YANLPKLELSFFD
+106 YVNLPKLELPCFD

-142 TNIVELQYL
+142 TNIVKLQYL
-151 KACLKGKALTLVN
+151 KTCLKGKALILVN

-179 LKKRYDNKR
+179 LEKRYDNKR

-202 KITIESSTQLLFLV
+202 KLTIESFTQLLFLV
-216 DNSYEIIRSLET
+216 DNLYEIIRSLET
-228 LGYKLDEL
+228 LGYKLGEL

-249 DKTTKRSCNMTV
+249 DKTTKRSWNMTV
-261 DNNHIPTCSEL
+261 DNNHIASCSEL
-272 LKFIETNA
+272 LKFIETYA

-329 EPIERRKKVKQLK
+329 EPLERRRKVKQLK

-351 HSVNQCRSEFKCRK
+351 HLVNQCRLKFKCRK

-378 NIHQFKEHTVGIPAI
+378 NIHQFKEHTVGITAI

-494 NGVINLNFT
+494 NGV
-503 SHFNMSR
+503 
-510 IFKTNALVV
+510 
-519 DKVTSYMPYLKF
+519 TSYMPYLKF

-569 GAIKYGHEGQPKT
+569 GAIKYGHEGQPKA
-582 IKTLLGWLLFG
+582 IKTILGWLLFG

-601 SKNYQKLHTFN
+601 SRNYQKLHTFN
-612 CTLNNWEPI
+612 CTLNNQYFPYG
-621 FSLWEEEL
+621 
-629 KTKPDPFEDD
+629 KK
-639 FNEIHFK
+639 N
-646 TTHERETSGRYRVR
+646 
-660 LPFKDPSL
+660 
-668 LGESKP
+668 SKP
-674 QAINCFLR
+674 NLIHLKMISMKFILR
-682 MEQILKQQPQVY
+682 QLMKEKHLVY

-730 IKEKSSTTKLRVVF
+730 IKEKALPQNCELYSTL
-744 NTSSKTTTGYSLNDI
+744 I
-759 LHTGPKLQK
+759 QK
-768 DIFPLLLRFRSHPI
+768 QQ
-782 AISADITKMYRQILV
+782 QILV
-797 HPEDTPYQRII
+797 HPEDTPYQQII
-808 WRDESGQGL
+808 WIDESGQGL

-827 GTSCAPFLAIRVL
+827 ETSCAPFLAIRVL
-840 KQLAHDEQIR
+840 KQLAYDEQIR

-864 DDLLTGCETVENG
+864 DDLLTGCETTENG

-890 GGFKLQQWASN
+890 GGFKLRQWASN
-901 KPTIMDT
+901 KPTILDT

-918 ANADRENTLGINLLG
+918 ANVDRENTLGLNFLG
-933 INWNPRND
+933 INWNPRSD
-941 QIGLR
+941 EIGLR
-946 KLEIIK
+946 KIEIIK
-952 NTPTKRN
+952 NAPTKRN

-967 YDPLGWFAPVMLKI
+967 YDPL
-981 KLMIQ
+981 
-986 TLWAAKLT
+986 
-994 WDEPIPVRLQES
+994 VRLQES

-1016 LHQVQIPRWIG
+1016 IHQVQIPRWIG
-1027 LFEPATYQI
+1027 LFEPATYEI

-1056 HNSSIHE
+1056 HNSSKHE
-1063 VYLLAAKTRVATL
+1063 
-1076 KTTTTPRMELCASL
+1076 
-1090 LLAQLTRLVCTAMSL
+1090 
-1105 NVNKVTL
+1105 VTL
-1112 WSDSTIVL
+1112 WSDFTIVL

-1141 QELLP
+1141 QELVP

-1158 ADLAFRG
+1158 ADLASSG
-1165 TSLNQLLD
+1165 ISLDQLLD

-1198 NEKCLSEQRIKTN
+1198 NEKCLI
-1211 LFVKRNISYPFI
+1211 
-1223 TRYSSLNKLK
+1223 
-1233 RITGWIFRFF
+1233 
-1243 YNCRKLLKREKSGAL
+1243 
-1258 SIEEI
+1258 
-1263 ETSFNR
+1263 
-1269 IIRCAQQEDY
+1269 
-1279 YIELKQLEAF
+1279 
-1289 QPLSGKSHLI
+1289 
-1299 KLNPFLDKGGLLRV
+1299 
-1313 GGRINN
+1313 
-1319 ALLSFDQKHPIILPK
+1319 
-1334 AHYITQLV
+1334 
-1342 IRHYHERLLHAG
+1342 
-1354 VQLTLSAIR
+1354 
-1363 EKYWIPSGRCLV
+1363 

-1447 KAIHIELVTNLTTEA
+1447 KAINIELVTNLTTEA
-1462 FLAALRRFISRRG
+1462 FLAALRRFIGRSG

-1483 NATNFVGAYKDL
+1483 NATNFVGAYEDL

-1542 VVVSNKEPQM
+1542 VDLN
-1552 SPCISITE
+1552 
-1560 AAALSTILAQ
+1560 ALTAGH
-1570 KTKMAEYNFLSQT
+1570 FL
-1583 KIEPLTG
+1583 IGMPLT
-1590 NNYQIWA
+1590 A
-1597 LKIGAVLRGRK
+1597 
-1608 LFKCV
+1608 
-1613 ISDPEP
+1613 
-1619 DMEDKSSWEIWSDK
+1619 
-1633 NDEAFGI
+1633 
-1640 IITTLT
+1640 
-1646 NEQAGMFIGET
+1646 
-1657 NAKKV
+1657 
-1662 WDSLRKTYTGNL
+1662 
-1674 EDKIIDIGLE
+1674 
-1684 LKNIRMKDNET
+1684 
-1695 VDEYITRAKNIAARS
+1695 
-1710 SSLRHQFSS
+1710 
-1719 REFSFH
+1719 
-1725 IVRGIHP
+1725 
-1732 RYENIA
+1732 
-1738 IVLRSKREA
+1738 
-1747 TIEEIQQTLR
+1747 
-1757 EEESRRNMRLNQ
+1757 
-1769 SVENGHEQAY
+1769 
-1779 RIKDRKVQ
+1779 
-1787 QSQPKRCF
+1787 
-1795 VCNKKG
+1795 
-1801 HLANDCWFRDK
+1801 
-1812 QKQGYQKK
+1812 
-1820 WTPGDRNHKYS
+1820 
-1831 REHSNNLVDTM
+1831 
-1842 KSGINEQAFE
+1842 
-1852 TYVKEFE
+1852 
-1859 DSPDERNDRQIWCI
+1859 
-1873 DSGCTAHLTPN
+1873 
-1884 LTLMENVVD
+1884 
-1893 YESEINLAEK
+1893 
-1903 GKTTQAIAKG
+1903 
-1913 DMRLTTCTSEGQENI
+1913 
-1928 CIKDILHVP
+1928 VP
-1937 SLRNNFLSVYEL
+1937 SLVREGGSSLKGRWQLVEQIKTDFWKRWSREYFSRLQNRPKWLKPVDNIKIGTLVLLKEDNLPPLKWRMGWINQVYPGEDGLVRVVSV
-1949 VNKGNSVIFNKDG
+1949 KTADG
-1962 AKIYNE
+1962 
-1968 GNDLV
+1968 D
-1973 AEAYI
+1973 
-1978 KDRMFMMETK
+1978 
-1988 QRNVPIAK
+1988 QRIAIQK
-1996 NENVMVINT
+1996 
-2005 HLSNKNSNIS
+2005 
-2015 LWHKRL
+2015 
-2021 NHINEEYMKK
+2021 

>member
-106 YANLPKLELSFFD
+106 YANLPKLELPFFD

-134 TIIDNSQL
+134 TIIDNCQL
-142 TNIVELQYL
+142 TNIVKLQYL
-151 KACLKGKALTLVN
+151 KACLKGKALILVN

-173 VLAWDL
+173 VLAWGGGDL
-179 LKKRYDNKR
+179 LEKRYDNKR

-249 DKTTKRSCNMTV
+249 DKTTKRSWSMTV

-280 KALNTSE
+280 RALNTSE
-287 TERGLPLIKRS
+287 TERVLPLIKRS

-351 HSVNQCRSEFKCRK
+351 YSVNQCRSEFKCRK
-365 CQGKHNTLIHIDA
+365 CQGKHNTLMPTFIGLK
-378 NIHQFKEHTVGIPAI
+378 NIQ
-393 EEPDKNQAESSVKEN
+393 
-408 NDALG
+408 
-413 VTSIHNTTCL
+413 TSI
-423 MSNQEDSFVLLST
+423 
-436 ATIMVM
+436 
-442 NHQGKYQPCRALID
+442 
-456 TASQATLITRDCLKK
+456 
-471 LNLEPSRTR
+471 
-480 VELAGIGGQILDRP
+480 
-494 NGVINLNFT
+494 
-503 SHFNMSR
+503 
-510 IFKTNALVV
+510 
-519 DKVTSYMPYLKF
+519 
-531 EEHQFDHLQGLQ
+531 DHLQGLQ
-543 LADPQYQYTAPID
+543 LADPQYQYTAPIG

-569 GAIKYGHEGQPKT
+569 GAIKYGHEGQPKA

-601 SKNYQKLHTFN
+601 SRNYQKLHTFN

-646 TTHERETSGRYRVR
+646 TTHERETSGRYIVR

-674 QAINCFLR
+674 QAINFILR

-694 QTYKD
+694 QTYND

-744 NTSSKTTTGYSLNDI
+744 NASSKTTTGYSLNNI

-808 WRDESGQGL
+808 WRDESSQGL

-864 DDLLTGCETVENG
+864 DDLLTGCETIEIG

-890 GGFKLQQWASN
+890 GGFKLRQWASN
-901 KPTIMDT
+901 KPTILDT

-918 ANADRENTLGINLLG
+918 ANVDRENTLGVNLLG
-933 INWNPRND
+933 INWNPRSD
-941 QIGLR
+941 EIGLR

-967 YDPLGWFAPVMLKI
+967 YDPLDWFAPVMLKI

-1006 WKALQNDLAS
+1006 WKVLQNDLAS

-1027 LFEPATYQI
+1027 LFEPATYEI

-1112 WSDSTIVL
+1112 WSDSTI
-1120 SWLAS
+1120 
-1125 EHNRWKP
+1125 
-1132 YVSNRVKDI
+1132 DI

-1158 ADLAFRG
+1158 ADLASRG
-1165 TSLNQLLD
+1165 ISLDQLLD

-1190 YNDAIPVI
+1190 YNDAIQVI
-1198 NEKCLSEQRIKTN
+1198 NDKCLI
-1211 LFVKRNISYPFI
+1211 
-1223 TRYSSLNKLK
+1223 
-1233 RITGWIFRFF
+1233 
-1243 YNCRKLLKREKSGAL
+1243 
-1258 SIEEI
+1258 
-1263 ETSFNR
+1263 
-1269 IIRCAQQEDY
+1269 
-1279 YIELKQLEAF
+1279 
-1289 QPLSGKSHLI
+1289 
-1299 KLNPFLDKGGLLRV
+1299 
-1313 GGRINN
+1313 
-1319 ALLSFDQKHPIILPK
+1319 
-1334 AHYITQLV
+1334 
-1342 IRHYHERLLHAG
+1342 
-1354 VQLTLSAIR
+1354 
-1363 EKYWIPSGRCLV
+1363 

-1462 FLAALRRFISRRG
+1462 FLASLRSLIGRRG

-1503 HDFASSEE
+1503 HDFAFSEE

-1536 YHLRRI
+1536 TLVLLKEDNLPPLKWRMGRINQVYPGEDGLVRVVSVKTADGDLRRA
-1542 VVVSNKEPQM
+1542 VAKV
-1552 SPCISITE
+1552 C
-1560 AAALSTILAQ
+1560 
-1570 KTKMAEYNFLSQT
+1570 
-1583 KIEPLTG
+1583 PLP
-1590 NNYQIWA
+1590 
-1597 LKIGAVLRGRK
+1597 L
-1608 LFKCV
+1608 
-1613 ISDPEP
+1613 
-1619 DMEDKSSWEIWSDK
+1619 
-1633 NDEAFGI
+1633 
-1640 IITTLT
+1640 
-1646 NEQAGMFIGET
+1646 
-1657 NAKKV
+1657 
-1662 WDSLRKTYTGNL
+1662 
-1674 EDKIIDIGLE
+1674 
-1684 LKNIRMKDNET
+1684 
-1695 VDEYITRAKNIAARS
+1695 
-1710 SSLRHQFSS
+1710 
-1719 REFSFH
+1719 
-1725 IVRGIHP
+1725 
-1732 RYENIA
+1732 
-1738 IVLRSKREA
+1738 
-1747 TIEEIQQTLR
+1747 
-1757 EEESRRNMRLNQ
+1757 
-1769 SVENGHEQAY
+1769 
-1779 RIKDRKVQ
+1779 
-1787 QSQPKRCF
+1787 
-1795 VCNKKG
+1795 
-1801 HLANDCWFRDK
+1801 DC
-1812 QKQGYQKK
+1812 
-1820 WTPGDRNHKYS
+1820 P
-1831 REHSNNLVDTM
+1831 
-1842 KSGINEQAFE
+1842 
-1852 TYVKEFE
+1852 
-1859 DSPDERNDRQIWCI
+1859 
-1873 DSGCTAHLTPN
+1873 
-1884 LTLMENVVD
+1884 
-1893 YESEINLAEK
+1893 
-1903 GKTTQAIAKG
+1903 
-1913 DMRLTTCTSEGQENI
+1913 TS
-1928 CIKDILHVP
+1928 
-1937 SLRNNFLSVYEL
+1937 
-1949 VNKGNSVIFNKDG
+1949 
-1962 AKIYNE
+1962 
-1968 GNDLV
+1968 
-1973 AEAYI
+1973 
-1978 KDRMFMMETK
+1978 
-1988 QRNVPIAK
+1988 
-1996 NENVMVINT
+1996 
-2005 HLSNKNSNIS
+2005 
-2015 LWHKRL
+2015 
-2021 NHINEEYMKK
+2021 